1 MKIDR
6 STLRAL
12 ALATQLGFSIA
23 ASVGLGVLGG
33 LWVDDRLGTR
43 PIFLLLGMIFGLLS
57 AAYIIRDLLA
67 FKRDSDEEEDDNST
81 IY

>member
-6 STLRAL
+6 GTLRAL

-33 LWVDDRLGTR
+33 LWVDDRLGSR

-57 AAYIIRDLLA
+57 AAYIMRDLLA
-67 FKRDSDEEEDDNST
+67 FKRDSDEEEDDSGNGH
-81 IY
+81 

>member
-6 STLRAL
+6 GTLRAL

-57 AAYIIRDLLA
+57 AAYIMRDLLA
-67 FKRDSDEEEDDNST
+67 FKRDSDEEEDDSGNGH
-81 IY
+81 